1 MYYRTNELT
10 AHEGVLLTKNKSKKR
25 KKEKKN
31 KNGMKFCRT
40 PTLLSHASRIL
51 FSFTAAVVVVVVSCL
66 LRFATTTT
74 NLQFNKGKG
83 GRRAKSGE

>member
-1 MYYRTNELT
+1 
-10 AHEGVLLTKNKSKKR
+10 
-25 KKEKKN
+25 
-31 KNGMKFCRT
+31 MKFCRT

-51 FSFTAAVVVVVVSCL
+51 FSFTAAVVVVVVSSL

-83 GRRAKSGE
+83 GRRVKSGARSKGKSKKKHVMEIKLVWVCGCHTRFLQI